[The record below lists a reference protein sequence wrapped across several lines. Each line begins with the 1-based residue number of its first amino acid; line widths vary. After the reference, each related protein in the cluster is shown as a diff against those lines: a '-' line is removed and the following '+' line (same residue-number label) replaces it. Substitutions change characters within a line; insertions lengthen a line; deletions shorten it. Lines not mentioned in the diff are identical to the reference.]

1 MGIETS
7 KIVSDLH
14 YRIQQE
20 AEQIIEKQLSCLGV
34 KEREPDKLKRI
45 LYPDDPDAFC
55 SYEYDGTVILGVKR
69 KVGENIVSIE
79 FDVPNLET
87 QKQKGEVQDEKL

>member
-1 MGIETS
+1 MSIETS

-20 AEQIIEKQLSCLGV
+20 AEQIIKKQLSVLGI
-34 KEREPDKLKRI
+34 KERELGKLKRT
-45 LYPDDPDAFC
+45 LYPFDPDAFC
-55 SYEYDGTVILGVKR
+55 SYEYDGIKILGVRR
-69 KVGENIVSIE
+69 KIGENIVSIE